1 MARIIDLSNEEP
13 ISLAQAAKVLGR
25 SHPTIYRYSTSGV
38 RGIQLET
45 VRLGKQRLTCMAAIQ
60 RFLDAL
66 SE

>member
-1 MARIIDLSNEEP
+1 MTRVIDLASEQP

-38 RGIQLET
+38 RGVQLET

-60 RFLDAL
+60 RFLDRL